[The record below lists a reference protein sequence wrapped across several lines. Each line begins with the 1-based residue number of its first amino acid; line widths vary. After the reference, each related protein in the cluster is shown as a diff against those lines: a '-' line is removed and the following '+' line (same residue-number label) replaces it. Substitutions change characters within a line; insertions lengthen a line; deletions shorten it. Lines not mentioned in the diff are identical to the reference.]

1 MRHQSYSYSV
11 LIGFGLA
18 CLALMAVAKITASDQ
33 VEAPRPAGMRQ
44 ALELLTKKT
53 SMPAAALTARSL

>member
-18 CLALMAVAKITASDQ
+18 CLALMAVAKITAADP

-53 SMPAAALTARSL
+53 SVPAAALTARSL